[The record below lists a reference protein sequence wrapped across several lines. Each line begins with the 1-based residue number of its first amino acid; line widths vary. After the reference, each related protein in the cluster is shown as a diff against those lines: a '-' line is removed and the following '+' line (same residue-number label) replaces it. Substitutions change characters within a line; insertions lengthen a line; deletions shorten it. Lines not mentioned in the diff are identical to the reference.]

1 MKFELLLEKKI
12 PKDCYQTG
20 ITGAS
25 SLFSEE
31 LVLLENTLYAKGVF
45 LFLLQSC
52 ETEEKKSQV
61 GSGERRHYYN
71 TKKHLKAPEK

>member
-1 MKFELLLEKKI
+1 MIFELLLEKKKI

-31 LVLLENTLYAKGVF
+31 LVLLENTLYAKVVF
-45 LFLLQSC
+45 LFFLQSC
-52 ETEEKKSQV
+52 ETEEKRAKLGV
-61 GSGERRHYYN
+61 GREDI
-71 TKKHLKAPEK
+71 TTILKNI